1 MLIRRIGNIAIPLS
15 LLCTAATAV
24 SAQTTTT
31 TTTVE
36 TRRDPITLTPQQ
48 RTIIYRTVRHGTAA
62 TLPPDVIVRRGTVIP
77 PPVVLTPLPQAI
89 YADVP
94 QLLPCKYFYVNN
106 QLVLVDPVT
115 SQVIDVI
122 DQ

>member
-1 MLIRRIGNIAIPLS
+1 MLIRRIGSIAIPLS
-15 LLCTAATAV
+15 LLCTTVTAA
-24 SAQTTTT
+24 SAQTTST

-36 TRRDPITLTPQQ
+36 TRRDPITPQQ
-48 RTIIYRTVRHGTAA
+48 RTIIYRTVRRGPAA

-77 PPVVLTPLPQAI
+77 PTVVLTPLPQAI

-94 QLLPCKYFYVNN
+94 QLPAYKYFYVNN

-115 SQVIDVI
+115 SQVVDVI